1 MSEHEKT
8 QKTGSKRK
16 LLLLLL
22 LIAALILIFA
32 IPASRDTLLRVVRML
47 SQADLDAVRA
57 YILSFGPWAV
67 ADSIALMVLQ
77 SIAAPIPAFVITLAN
92 AGIFGWAW
100 GAVISWAGAMLGAY
114 LCFFLA
120 RFFGRDLVEKLT
132 GRGVLESVDSF
143 FIKSGAKSIF
153 IARLLPF
160 VPFDPISY
168 AAGLTG
174 MGAVPFLVATGLGQ
188 LPATIVYSYAGS
200 TMLSG
205 NLKLFFYG
213 LCTLLAIGGISMLI
227 RSYLKNRRPAQAAPA
242 EAGVGSTA
250 ETQDVRT
257 DTAQEEHI

>member
-1 MSEHEKT
+1 MAEK
-8 QKTGSKRK
+8 KKGRVKGK
-16 LLLLLL
+16 
-22 LIAALILIFA
+22 LILLGAILAAVILVLA
-32 IPASRDTLLRVVRML
+32 IPSWRAAAVSAIHLL
-47 SQADLDAVRA
+47 SEADLDAVKA
-57 YILSFGPWAV
+57 YIRSFGSWAV
-67 ADSIALMVLQ
+67 AISMALMVLQ

-132 GRGVLESVDSF
+132 GKGAMESIDSF
-143 FIKSGAKSIF
+143 FTNHGAKSIF

-174 MGAVPFLVATGLGQ
+174 MGTLPFLAATGLGQ

-213 LCTLLAIGGISMLI
+213 LCALMAIGGVSMLI
-227 RSYLKNRRPAQAAPA
+227 RSLMKKKRASQNAK
-242 EAGVGSTA
+242 
-250 ETQDVRT
+250 
-257 DTAQEEHI
+257 EENS